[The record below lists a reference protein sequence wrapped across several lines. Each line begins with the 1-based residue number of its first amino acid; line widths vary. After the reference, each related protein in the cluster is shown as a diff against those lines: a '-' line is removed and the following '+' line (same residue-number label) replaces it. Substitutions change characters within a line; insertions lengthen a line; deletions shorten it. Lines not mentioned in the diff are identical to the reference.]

1 MLLDLKVKKPE
12 NSQRFKRGEREIN
25 YCFKAGQ
32 DMIINVTLLRCKC
45 NLPCSI
51 QHRCTKIW
59 VGEHVD
65 VLMIKK
71 KQRKKSFLVLSV
83 LGSKKPKSIF
93 SKFPKVL
100 AYHLQVQC
108 HKNHTERWHF
118 YLIIRK
124 EESVLFF
131 PSSYCYFFL
140 FYRIWKE

>member
-32 DMIINVTLLRCKC
+32 DMIINVTLLRCS

-71 KQRKKSFLVLSV
+71 NKGKKAFWFLV
-83 LGSKKPKSIF
+83 F
-93 SKFPKVL
+93 
-100 AYHLQVQC
+100 
-108 HKNHTERWHF
+108 
-118 YLIIRK
+118 
-124 EESVLFF
+124 
-131 PSSYCYFFL
+131 
-140 FYRIWKE
+140 